1 MRTSGQLEILGRFQ
15 RALLRDLEP
24 VQILRNLL
32 EVATEEGVERAALFL
47 YHRETREL
55 VGEVASGRGR
65 HYTVSAIA
73 LPLYAKGHVQEAF
86 FAEGPVQR
94 GEEWLL
100 PVVGE
105 EASYCWADPEA
116 RCTVR
121 PRATRET
128 RFLVCPSCAYFS
140 PKGVLSLEGVPQ
152 ALRPLLPLLAQLTAL
167 ALKNGEL
174 LSERNRALAGLSRHA
189 EALSHVSALAREV
202 VKALEPAAVLETL
215 AQALSERFGFFRV
228 TVALVKGEEG
238 KDYLEG
244 YLTVRGKDLYWTEGI
259 SRIRLPLASS
269 PDPLAKAVRERRT
282 LVLGRESLPPHV
294 AQEMGPS
301 VAFVPILAEEEALGA
316 VAVDHGPGGP
326 GVGEAEVRYVEL
338 LTGVAGVALRNAQL
352 YREKKE
358 LSLALAAERGRLFQ
372 VLEELPDGV
381 VVLFGSEG
389 FANGKARQAL
399 SVGSTVSLEDL
410 PAALEPALEGGRLEF
425 SLGGAAYSVRGKQV
439 GEMRV
444 LVLHDI
450 TERTRMERA
459 LREQVAFTQTLVDL
473 AKEALRQPGLAP
485 LTEAIVKR
493 LQVLFSADE
502 GLLLAEEGGS
512 QRVLYSTC
520 TLPGPLPRP
529 NLLEKALMEGEPL
542 GAEVLEA
549 QDCGVAQMLGLKSAL
564 VVPFRAGGFRGGLLL
579 GFRQE
584 RRFPDR
590 LLSRLVQVGT
600 LLALVLEKARFLELV
615 EAEEERLKALLEHS
629 QDVVYVLDGEGLIR
643 YVSASVRPVLGYD
656 PEGYKKAPLRALD
669 FVHPE
674 DRGLAEALF
683 RELLRHP
690 GEVRTGEF
698 RVLHADG
705 TAIPVEAWGRNL
717 LADPRVQGVVVDLH
731 DLRPRLEA
739 ERLKGEFIAAV
750 SHELRTP
757 LAVIMGL
764 AELLREEGLS
774 PSAQESVDLI
784 LESAFRLKTMV
795 DNLLDT
801 SRLEAGRFEV
811 SRRPVNLRPLLQDLA
826 RSFQGVARLSG
837 VEFQVALE
845 ELPLLEADP
854 DRVVQV
860 VGNLLS
866 NAFKFT
872 PPGGRVYL
880 RARQEGDKVVLEVE
894 DTGPGIPKE
903 ELPKLFQRYARAKNA
918 QTRGVSGTGLGLFIS
933 KHIVEAHGGRI
944 EVESEEGKGS
954 LFRVILPLYGPHPSG

>member
-15 RALLRDLEP
+15 RALLKDLEP

-32 EVATEEGVERAALFL
+32 EVATDEGVERAALFL

-86 FAEGPVQR
+86 FAEGPVRR

-152 ALRPLLPLLAQLTAL
+152 ALGPLLPLLAQLTAL

-174 LSERNRALAGLSRHA
+174 LWERNRALAELSRHA

-202 VKALEPAAVLETL
+202 ARALEPSAVLETL
-215 AQALSERFGFFRV
+215 ARSLSQRFGFYRV
-228 TVALVKGEEG
+228 TVALMRGERLEGFLTVKGEN
-238 KDYLEG
+238 LF
-244 YLTVRGKDLYWTEGI
+244 WTEGK
-259 SRIRLPLASS
+259 SRIHLAVASS
-269 PDPLAKAVRERRT
+269 PDPLARVVRERRT
-282 LVLGRESLPPHV
+282 LLLEREYLPPPV
-294 AQEMGPS
+294 AEEAGAK
-301 VAFVPILAEEEALGA
+301 VAYVPILAEVEALGA

-326 GVGEAEVRYVEL
+326 GVTEEEMRYVEL
-338 LTGVAGVALRNAQL
+338 LSGVAGVVLRNAQL

-389 FANGKARQAL
+389 FTNGKARQAL

-425 SLGGAAYSVRGKQV
+425 SLGGATYSVRGKQV

-444 LVLHDI
+444 LVFHDI

-493 LQVLFSADE
+493 LQALFSADE

-579 GFRQE
+579 GFQRE
-584 RRFPDR
+584 RRFSER

-629 QDVVYVLDGEGLIR
+629 QGVVYVLDGEGLIR

-656 PEGYKKAPLRALD
+656 PEGYKRAPLRALD

-705 TAIPVEAWGRNL
+705 IAIPVEAWGRNL

-757 LAVIMGL
+757 LAVISGL
-764 AELLREEGLS
+764 AELLKGEVPEE
-774 PSAQESVDLI
+774 AQESVELI
-784 LESAFRLKTMV
+784 LEAAFRLKTMV

-860 VGNLLS
+860 AGNLLS

-954 LFRVILPLYGPHPSG
+954 LFRVILPVYGPHPSA